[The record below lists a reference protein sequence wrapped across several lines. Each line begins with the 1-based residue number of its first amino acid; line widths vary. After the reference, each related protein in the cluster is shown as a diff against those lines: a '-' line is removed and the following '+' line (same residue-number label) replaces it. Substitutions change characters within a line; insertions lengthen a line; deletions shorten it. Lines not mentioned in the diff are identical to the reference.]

1 MYYKETSEGRVIVLS
16 PPVRSQEP
24 AIVIDDKAAEVTIDA
39 APAEEPLPE
48 ALPETASPLPLIGLL
63 GLLFVSLG
71 AAVSRLR
78 WPVVVRVGR
87 TAVRLTLSGV
97 DPGAAQP

>member
-78 WPVVVRVGR
+78 PVVVRVGR